1 MPHVIVKMH
10 AGRTPDMKRRIADAV
25 AKAVQEETGNKP
37 ETISVSI
44 QDFAPADWM
53 GQVYGPDI
61 EHGAGEL
68 LVKPGYGPMA
78 AKA

>member
-10 AGRTPDMKRRIADAV
+10 AGRTPEMKRRIADAV
-25 AKAVQEETGNKP
+25 ALAVKQETGNKL
-37 ETISVSI
+37 ETISVTI
-44 QDFAPADWM
+44 QDVAPADWM

-68 LVKPGYGPMA
+68 LVAPGYGPL